1 MQSANVLADRHQALA
16 EQFTSLGQAR
26 GKLPVFAIEHGL
38 DELAL
43 EELRKTVSRQ
53 IEEDLQLAG
62 AVWSWSYLPL
72 VVIATEV
79 GYRYRGTGT
88 DFWPV
93 LSQEIGAE
101 AGPAFRSGLSRLFE
115 LGHDRFR
122 LAQPGDSPWERHFPH
137 ISWPIGNSVVPLE
150 IQPQLADAL
159 RRAVRAGVPA
169 DDTERLL
176 EYLRALAAGHASR
189 RFENWLLQRDLA
201 LEVMRRLLAPESAGW
216 LSQNF
221 LLRIDRDIRKD
232 WGALRAITE
241 ARKTVA
247 RRTARLAQIVPSR
260 YVLAL
265 TDGAP
270 SHLVIRGPALPAQL
284 RDEVIAA
291 LRIHGDRIRAIDGMQ
306 ALPLGSFL
314 AGGEIALKSL
324 FPFPATPL
332 RRDDALN
339 VDEGTANAAMER
351 LQPLEPEFF
360 AVESNDLTA
369 HAVFPD
375 DKLQPDSRII
385 QFIRADCDG
394 NLETRTLETSIPSDM
409 EFLRRRGFIIADRVP
424 SLQLLGLPAP
434 GPSNRFLGDFP
445 VLVARRGVAGAE
457 LLLDGSVASGELL
470 NIRGIEWKALRPDVG
485 RHLIKPAEGREL
497 DRLDFEVIEPPD
509 VEPATVKLLPAN
521 ANVSDLESGRLEI
534 KITAPLAL
542 EAVAI
547 RVRVISPNETAIVSQ
562 GVIERLP
569 ARITGRSPILH
580 EIQTQ
585 LAGIRANE
593 TGLRLHVE
601 AEGLLDKVFSLP
613 PVRREIRFDG
623 DTGKWIRTGE
633 DEKVLASIS
642 ASIGAPLLGAGY
654 SDSKGTRLVL
664 PDAPDH
670 EALTAG
676 MIFSGPASTRLGL
689 VNRSRI
695 SLPALLREPTS
706 SENGVG
712 IIELARAN
720 VAWQLAEAR
729 DLLGNWQRWS
739 VVEELEAALI
749 EQLCGARWRRLET
762 EIDPS
767 FADFYSALLR
777 FIVEIW
783 DSTKGGRPQLD
794 NARDRDFLSSRIL
807 QKMKEVLP
815 DPQTAATNIDDDLAG
830 ALDLAMEDAYDELS
844 AAVEARGD
852 TPEFSCAVGFLT
864 DDWRSAFRKAGDA
877 QRLLM
882 FRPYIL
888 PDARWSALVRPFYS
902 ELTEDDLVDLLDS
915 VHVDAFRRPGLRWL
929 GRPEIRAMLQLW
941 LSPKAMVETEG
952 WRELLAK
959 GVSDIRTSR
968 AVRYVALRR
977 KLALGDLPD
986 GSAS

>member
-1 MQSANVLADRHQALA
+1 MQRANVLADQHQALA

-26 GKLPVFAIEHGL
+26 GALPVFAIEHGL

-53 IEEDLQLAG
+53 IEEDPQLAG
-62 AVWSWSYLPL
+62 AMWSWSYLPL

-93 LSQEIGAE
+93 LSQELGTE

-115 LGHDRFR
+115 LGHHRFR

-159 RRAVRAGVPA
+159 RRAVRAGVAA

-216 LSQNF
+216 LSDNF

-232 WGALRAITE
+232 WGAIRAITE

-291 LRIHGDRIRAIDGMQ
+291 LRIHGDRIRAIDGIQ
-306 ALPLGSFL
+306 ALPLRSFL

-324 FPFPATPL
+324 FPFPSTPL
-332 RRDDALN
+332 RRDDALD
-339 VDEGTANAAMER
+339 VDEGNANAAMER
-351 LQPLEPEFF
+351 LQPLKPEFF
-360 AVESNDLTA
+360 SIESSGLTA

-375 DKLQPDSRII
+375 DKLHPETTII
-385 QFIRADCDG
+385 QIIRADGDG
-394 NLETRTLETSIPSDM
+394 NLETRTLETSIPSDI
-409 EFLRRRGFIIADRVP
+409 EFLRRRGFVIAGRIP
-424 SLQLLGLPAP
+424 NLQLLGLPAP
-434 GPSNRFLGDFP
+434 GSSNRFLGGFP
-445 VLVARRGVAGAE
+445 VLVAQRDVAGAE

-470 NIRGIEWKALRPDVG
+470 GIRGIEWKALRPGVG
-485 RHLIKPAEGREL
+485 RHLIEPAEGREL

-509 VEPATVKLLPAN
+509 VEPATVKLLPAS

-534 KITAPLAL
+534 RVTAPLAL
-542 EAVAI
+542 EAVPI
-547 RVRVISPNETAIVSQ
+547 RLRVISPNELALVSE

-569 ARITGRSPILH
+569 ARITGRSPVLH
-580 EIQTQ
+580 QIQTQ
-585 LAGIRANE
+585 LARLKANE
-593 TGLRLHVE
+593 SGLRLHVE
-601 AEGLLDKVFSLP
+601 VQGLPEIVFSLP
-613 PVRREIRFDG
+613 PVRREIRYDG
-623 DTGKWIRTGE
+623 EVGKWTRSGE
-633 DEKVLASIS
+633 DGEALPSITATVL
-642 ASIGAPLLGAGY
+642 APLLDAGDR
-654 SDSKGTRLVL
+654 SPEGTRLVL
-664 PDAPDH
+664 PDAADH

-676 MIFSGPASTRLGL
+676 LILSRSAPTRLGL
-689 VNRSRI
+689 VDRSRV

-712 IIELARAN
+712 LIELARAN
-720 VAWQLAEAR
+720 VAWQLAEAS
-729 DLLGNWQRWS
+729 DLFGNWQRWL

-749 EQLCGARWRRLET
+749 EQLCGASWRRLEAG
-762 EIDPS
+762 IDVTILSPHG
-767 FADFYSALLR
+767 ALLR
-777 FIVEIW
+777 CADPLGLVSGKDLPNVETI
-783 DSTKGGRPQLD
+783 S
-794 NARDRDFLSSRIL
+794 DREFLRERLVVRLREAVPDISEALL
-807 QKMKEVLP
+807 QW
-815 DPQTAATNIDDDLAG
+815 NDDLAG
-830 ALDLAMEDAYDELS
+830 ELDLAVIDAYEDLRQKLETNGIEAFDE
-844 AAVEARGD
+844 VD
-852 TPEFSCAVGFLT
+852 
-864 DDWRSAFRKAGDA
+864 
-877 QRLLM
+877 M
-882 FRPYIL
+882 FRPAESWHEALERSREIPLLPMFRPFIL
-888 PDARWSALVRPFYS
+888 PDLRWSALLKPFYS

-915 VHVDAFRRPGLRWL
+915 THVDAFRRPGLRWL
-929 GRPEIRAMLQLW
+929 GRSEIRTMLQLW
-941 LSPKAMVETEG
+941 LSPKAMVGTEG
-952 WRELLAK
+952 WRDFLAK
-959 GVSDIRTSR
+959 GLSDVQTSR

-977 KLALGDLPD
+977 KLALGDLPN
-986 GSAS
+986 GSAI